1 MLYLEEISKN
11 ENSVKILFE
20 HLKNRKFNISHK
32 NLPSYNDHKSF
43 VLNHPYRKWFFVKK
57 DNHLVG
63 SVYIQYDNSIGINFD
78 FSKVNFEFEEFIKKI
93 YKTISPL
100 KPKPSKV
107 YSNFFVN
114 VPILNEDLSKWLEEG
129 GCFPSQISYEFPKKK

>member
-1 MLYLEEISKN
+1 MLHLEEVSKN
-11 ENSVKILFE
+11 ENSIKVLYE
-20 HLKNRKFNISHK
+20 LLKNRKFNISNK
-32 NLPSYNDHKSF
+32 ILPSYDDHKSF

-63 SVYIQYDNSIGINFD
+63 SVYIQYDNSIGINFE
-78 FSKVNFEFEEFIKKI
+78 FSKVNFGFEEFIKEI

-100 KPKPSKV
+100 KPQPSKV

-114 VPILNEDLSKWLEEG
+114 VPILNKDLSKWLEEG
-129 GCFPSQISYEFPKKK
+129 GCFLSQISYEFPKKK